1 MDKLVINGG
10 GRLKGAIRISGAK
23 NAALPIM
30 AASLLSEGA
39 NTIRDA
45 PDLADIRSMGEL
57 LADLG
62 VSVSRGPEDELRLKV
77 EDEGCCHAQY
87 DRVRKMRA
95 SICVLGPLLAK
106 RCNARVSMPGGCAI
120 GSRPVDLHLRGLE
133 ALGAEIELDGG
144 DIVARAKKLT
154 GANVFL
160 GGPFGSTVLGTA
172 NVMMAATLAKG
183 RTVIESA
190 ACEPEVTDLA
200 DYLNAMGAQVSGAG
214 TPRVIIE
221 GVEELAGAEHRVIP
235 DRIEAGTF
243 AIAAALTNGDVTFQN
258 VRLDHMMAVADK
270 LRQIGVILEPG
281 GDGGIRGFMFAEIN
295 LPDVEYAGDLVVG
308 NAHLKAGQGTA
319 EHNQRIEAA
328 QNIAYLIDY
337 WFNGAGTGSPDPNGK
352 INDSPP
358 ATQILGNDTP
368 VIWGGDWNEDEATNG
383 RDGPALWMVRAQ
395 STQNDGTDRDRSDS
409 VYDTA
414 TDPISG
420 SRNTSSWGKLDYIGH
435 QDSIATQRLGFV
447 FNSASLSSSQRPPEL
462 NNFPNPSQASSH
474 ASDHWP
480 VIGDFEVAVLSGNDP
495 LPDIKINGQDG
506 PINIPDTQPVTMTI
520 HLDPG
525 DYQGTTMDWWILA
538 EKLGGDTY
546 SWVYPGSWKF
556 GTRRAI
562 AYPLIPIASY
572 TIHTGT
578 IPQGMWTIAFS
589 LDTFDNVHQ
598 GTFKDEIYV
607 SSYE

>member
-106 RCNARVSMPGGCAI
+106 RRKARVSMPGGCAI

-172 NVMMAATLAKG
+172 NVMMAATLAHG

-281 GDGGIRGFMFAEIN
+281 GDGGMVVSAVRHLEPADVTTQPYPGFPTDLQAQLMTLLCLADGNSAITEKIFPDRFMHVAELLRMGANIRKEGPTTIVTGVKRLVGAPVMASD
-295 LPDVEYAGDLVVG
+295 LRASAALVLAGLV
-308 NAHLKAGQGTA
+308 ARGTTTIQRVYHIDRGY
-319 EHNQRIEAA
+319 EHIEAK
-328 QNIAYLIDY
+328 LRGV
-337 WFNGAGTGSPDPNGK
+337 GAD
-352 INDSPP
+352 I
-358 ATQILGNDTP
+358 
-368 VIWGGDWNEDEATNG
+368 
-383 RDGPALWMVRAQ
+383 
-395 STQNDGTDRDRSDS
+395 
-409 VYDTA
+409 
-414 TDPISG
+414 
-420 SRNTSSWGKLDYIGH
+420 
-435 QDSIATQRLGFV
+435 QR
-447 FNSASLSSSQRPPEL
+447 
-462 NNFPNPSQASSH
+462 
-474 ASDHWP
+474 
-480 VIGDFEVAVLSGNDP
+480 
-495 LPDIKINGQDG
+495 
-506 PINIPDTQPVTMTI
+506 
-520 HLDPG
+520 
-525 DYQGTTMDWWILA
+525 
-538 EKLGGDTY
+538 
-546 SWVYPGSWKF
+546 
-556 GTRRAI
+556 
-562 AYPLIPIASY
+562 
-572 TIHTGT
+572 
-578 IPQGMWTIAFS
+578 
-589 LDTFDNVHQ
+589 
-598 GTFKDEIYV
+598 V
-607 SSYE
+607 SE